1 MPGYLIDTHVFVWLL
16 AAPDRLGP
24 TLQARLADEG
34 NEVYVSAVSALELAD
49 KFSKGR
55 RTGIDPL
62 IADGSFGAAAEKSG
76 LVELPLTVL
85 HAEAVRSLPTAHR
98 DPFDRALIAQAMV
111 ENLTLVSYGAAF
123 ARYSGLNLLRI

>member
-16 AAPDRLGP
+16 TAPDRLGP
-24 TLQARLADEG
+24 KITARLADTG
-34 NEVYVSAVSALELAD
+34 SEVFVSAVSALELAD

-76 LVELPLTVL
+76 LVELPLSVA
-85 HAEAVRSLPTAHR
+85 HAEAVRSLPIAHR

-111 ENLTLVSYGAAF
+111 ENLVLVSHDAAF
-123 ARYSGLNLLRI
+123 ARYSGLNLLKI